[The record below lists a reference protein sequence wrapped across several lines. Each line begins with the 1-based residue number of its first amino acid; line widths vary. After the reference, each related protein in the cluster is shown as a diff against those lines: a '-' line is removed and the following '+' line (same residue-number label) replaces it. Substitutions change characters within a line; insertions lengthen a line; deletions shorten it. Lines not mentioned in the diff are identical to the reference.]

1 VENETTSEGCEEC
14 EEKHKVLNTLASAFK
29 LVHDF
34 FKDHQA
40 LPLPDEINK
49 AAITQALAEDGYWE
63 CYHYGDYA
71 IFGSMRRPVRASR
84 TQHVRSAARNIAIID
99 ERTN

>member
-1 VENETTSEGCEEC
+1 MNNQAFKVSCWISELYTEEREGCEEC

-71 IFGSMRRPVRASR
+71 IFGSIEKVVR
-84 TQHVRSAARNIAIID
+84 
-99 ERTN
+99 